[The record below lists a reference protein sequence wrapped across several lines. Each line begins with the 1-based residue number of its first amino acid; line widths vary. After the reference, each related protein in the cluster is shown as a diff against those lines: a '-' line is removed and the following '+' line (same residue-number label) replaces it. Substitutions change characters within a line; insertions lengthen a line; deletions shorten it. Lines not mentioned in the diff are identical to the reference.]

1 MYEFSTFT
9 HYTKLL
15 CSCIL
20 TMNTKTKNTISFY
33 HHLKKKKKL
42 GYKSNKICTG
52 LLCSK
57 QQNSDLKKSKM
68 I

>member
-42 GYKSNKICTG
+42 GYKSNKICTRPVCWK
-52 LLCSK
+52 L
-57 QQNSDLKKSKM
+57 QNFDERK
-68 I
+68 

>member
-33 HHLKKKKKL
+33 HHLKKKKNLDINLTKYVQVL
-42 GYKSNKICTG
+42 YEENYKTLMKE
-52 LLCSK
+52 SK
-57 QQNSDLKKSKM
+57 
-68 I
+68 